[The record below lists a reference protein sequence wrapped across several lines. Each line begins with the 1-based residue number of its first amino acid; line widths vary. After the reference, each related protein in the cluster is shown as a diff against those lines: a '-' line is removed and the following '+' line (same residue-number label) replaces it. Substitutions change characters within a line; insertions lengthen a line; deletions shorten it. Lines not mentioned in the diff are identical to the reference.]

1 MKARAFWPLLL
12 LACLLTATTVAGIK
26 LWPRIA
32 PPSEVSDLYLHYE
45 SNPHLNVAFIN
56 DFQVN
61 DSISVDVTTL
71 QALDSSGWETLK
83 KDFHIVDLSPKALE
97 MIAQSNCSIGVRL
110 TPKNDIGAPCDTTN
124 SDNNYVFALDYINHT
139 VGIFYTKNEKEIDA
153 VMHYNYN
160 QTDKQRK
167 NSLNSLNSP
176 TRKKQFAVE
185 MLKIYPFC
193 HILQKK
199 VLLYI

>member
-83 KDFHIVDLSPKALE
+83 KDFHAFSPSEIVQQKIDNGIDVISMHLAPKTNPTLPMDTSDLLNNNV
-97 MIAQSNCSIGVRL
+97 IAISRLHKTISIFNI
-110 TPKNDIGAPCDTTN
+110 TSEAEKNA
-124 SDNNYVFALDYINHT
+124 VQINQ
-139 VGIFYTKNEKEIDA
+139 FEI
-153 VMHYNYN
+153 
-160 QTDKQRK
+160 
-167 NSLNSLNSP
+167 SIP
-176 TRKKQFAVE
+176 
-185 MLKIYPFC
+185 
-193 HILQKK
+193 
-199 VLLYI
+199 

>member
-12 LACLLTATTVAGIK
+12 LACLLTAATVAGIK

-83 KDFHIVDLSPKALE
+83 KDFHIAELSPQAIE
-97 MIAQSNCSIGVRL
+97 MLKHTESTVGVRL
-110 TPKNDIGAPCDTTN
+110 TPKNDIGASCDTAN
-124 SDNNYVFALDYINHT
+124 LDNNYILTIDNLEHT
-139 VGIFYTKNEKEIDA
+139 VGIFYTKNKQEIEQIRLYHFNNLKKRIHEK
-153 VMHYNYN
+153 NN
-160 QTDKQRK
+160 
-167 NSLNSLNSP
+167 
-176 TRKKQFAVE
+176 
-185 MLKIYPFC
+185 
-193 HILQKK
+193 
-199 VLLYI
+199 